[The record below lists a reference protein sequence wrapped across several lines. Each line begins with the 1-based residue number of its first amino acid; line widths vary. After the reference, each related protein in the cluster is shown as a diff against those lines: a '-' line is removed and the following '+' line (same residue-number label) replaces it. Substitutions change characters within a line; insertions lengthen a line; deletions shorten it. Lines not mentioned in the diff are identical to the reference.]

1 MIRLSLTRYRRS
13 RHFWTALILAMI
25 PLFGAAVFSLVYL
38 LGSGFA
44 FSNPLTISVPFLD
57 LEVDEARMSEVVES
71 FQYIFKG
78 AFLHF
83 GMIFA
88 ALTFANSVIR
98 EESAEQTLHYLFLQP
113 TRRWVIVIGKYIA
126 FMLMALPCF
135 VVSLVLVKFMLLMPF
150 GGEGLAAFFSGEN
163 IWLTLKE
170 IAVMLLAIS
179 SFTALFLGLSNF
191 LKNPIVPLMIY
202 GWEAAVS
209 FLPAVLKQYSITYY
223 LKSMLPTAST
233 GSASAIEFMAEGPS
247 PLQTILVLTL
257 LPIICVGL
265 TCWRAS
271 RQECLYSD

>member
-1 MIRLSLTRYRRS
+1 MVRLALTRYRRS
-13 RHFWTALILAMI
+13 RHFWTSLILAAV
-25 PLFGAAVFSLVYL
+25 PLIGASVFSLVFL

-44 FSNPLTISVPFLD
+44 FTNPLTISVPLLD
-57 LEVDEARMSEVVES
+57 LEIDEARMSEIVKS

-83 GMIFA
+83 GVIFA
-88 ALTFANSVIR
+88 ALSFANSVIH
-98 EESAEQTLHYLFLQP
+98 EERAEQTLHYLFLQP

-135 VVSLVLVKFMLLMPF
+135 VISLVLVKFILLLPF
-150 GGEGLAAFFSGEN
+150 GAGGLGAFFSAEN
-163 IWLTLKE
+163 ISLTLKE

-179 SFTALFLGLSNF
+179 SFTALFLGLSNLF
-191 LKNPIVPLMIY
+191 RNPIVPLMIY

-209 FLPAVLKQYSITYY
+209 FLPAVLKQFSITYY
-223 LKSMLPTAST
+223 LKSMLPAGST
-233 GSASAIEFMAEGPS
+233 GSGSAIEFMAEGPS
-247 PLQTILVLTL
+247 TLQTVLVLTL
-257 LPIICVGL
+257 LPVVCVGI

>member
-1 MIRLSLTRYRRS
+1 MIRLALTRYRRS
-13 RHFWTALILAMI
+13 RHFWTALILAAI
-25 PLFGAAVFSLVYL
+25 PLLGASVFSLVFL

-44 FSNPLTISVPFLD
+44 LSNPLAIEVPLLD
-57 LEVDEARMSEVVES
+57 LSIDESRMSDVVTS
-71 FQYIFKG
+71 FQYIFKA

-83 GMIFA
+83 GVIFA
-88 ALTFANSVIR
+88 ALSFANSVIR
-98 EESAEQTLHYLFLQP
+98 EESAEQTLHYLLLQP

-135 VVSLVLVKFMLLMPF
+135 VISLVLVKFLLLLPF
-150 GGEGLAAFFSGEN
+150 GGEGIGAFFSGEN
-163 IWLTLKE
+163 ISLTLKE

-179 SFTALFLGLSNF
+179 SFTALFLGLSNIF
-191 LKNPIVPLMIY
+191 KNPIVPLMIY

-223 LKSMLPTAST
+223 LKSMLPAAST
-233 GSASAIEFMAEGPS
+233 GPASAIEFMAEGPS
-247 PLQTILVLTL
+247 TLQTILVLTL
-257 LPIICVGL
+257 LPVVCVGI